1 MNDPDTNTSM
11 YRRSSDGDSN
21 DSPALKK
28 SRQPHW
34 QSESEPYQTAYV
46 EEEIPIETPPTFKTP
61 ESAENDWFRFQEKE
75 HLVQSRM
82 KNVSGGVSRDNG
94 DAKVELSTQLGLPA
108 TATHEEVWPIFK

>member
-11 YRRSSDGDSN
+11 YRRGSDDDSK

-28 SRQPHW
+28 SRQPHQ
-34 QSESEPYQTAYV
+34 QSESEPYQTAYK
-46 EEEIPIETPPTFKTP
+46 EEAIPV

-75 HLVQSRM
+75 HLVQS
-82 KNVSGGVSRDNG
+82 KVNNVNGGVSRDNG

-108 TATHEEVWPIFK
+108 TATHEEVWPIFQ